1 MPNINDIEL
10 YNGAHSGED
19 VDYAVSLALN
29 PDTAP
34 DATHEDALISSA
46 AVANALGARF
56 ITKTISPTTTE
67 SFSVT
72 GHMSFLIA
80 AASIGAARGLVFVTG
95 TNWQNSGFSV
105 TNIVEIPSTALV
117 ITPSTTNNSTT
128 VSLQNKTNRYVYI
141 TILALAGDGQITFA

>member
-1 MPNINDIEL
+1 MIDFSEIEA
-10 YNGAHSGED
+10 YYGP
-19 VDYAVSLALN
+19 YAVEELDAVIAAVQN
-29 PDTAP
+29 PDSTP
-34 DATHEDALISSA
+34 DATHTDALITSA

-56 ITKTISPTTTE
+56 ISKTISPTTTE

-80 AASIGAARGLVFVTG
+80 AASIGTARGLVFVTG

-141 TILALAGDGQITFA
+141 TILALAGDGQIAFV